1 MSSDENSK
9 ESVDSEKKSETLV
22 DQTAETINEVVE
34 DISDVVEDISDA
46 AESKVSKFLALKE
59 SNPKLFYGGI
69 AGLLLF
75 VVFLFMM
82 MSGGSKKNLPV
93 AKMANLSV
101 GQSYQLQGV
110 NTYDPDAT
118 IRLVPVPGSMAAYDD
133 TEEADR
139 EGECEH
145 MLPGTKVKAL
155 QIQESLGT
163 TKFVQV
169 EMLEGECAG
178 QKGWVIS
185 NNLQ

>member
-9 ESVDSEKKSETLV
+9 ESENSENKSEQLV

-34 DISDVVEDISDA
+34 DISEAVEDITDA
-46 AESKVSKFLALKE
+46 AESKVSKLLELKE
-59 SNPKLFYGGI
+59 SNPKLFFGGI

-75 VVFLFMM
+75 IVFLFIM
-82 MSGGSKKNLPV
+82 MSGGSKKSLPI
-93 AKMANLSV
+93 AKLANLSV

-110 NTYDPDAT
+110 NTYDPEAT
-118 IRLVPVPGSMAAYDD
+118 IRLVSVPGSMAAYDD

-145 MLPGTKVKAL
+145 MPAGTKVKAL